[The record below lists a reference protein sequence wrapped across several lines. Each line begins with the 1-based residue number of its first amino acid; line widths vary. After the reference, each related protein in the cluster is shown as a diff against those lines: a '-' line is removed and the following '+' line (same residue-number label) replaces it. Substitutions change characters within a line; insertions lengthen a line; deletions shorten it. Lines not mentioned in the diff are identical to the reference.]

1 MRQHHKSGCVHLVC
15 LYQTG
20 EPEQSR
26 RTSYTIIESG
36 RVSMG
41 TEAPLLPQVFV
52 VVNSMKT
59 LIAVSVGTL
68 AVILLSC
75 LGTER
80 LNEVRLVPEAH
91 KPPTEGTKANFSA
104 CLVLKRQLSPFMTA
118 TEGLTREVCIQGAR
132 VTVHAVL
139 MIFRRD
145 ADLPFSLGVLAMSHR
160 RSLTVT

>member
-1 MRQHHKSGCVHLVC
+1 M
-15 LYQTG
+15 
-20 EPEQSR
+20 
-26 RTSYTIIESG
+26 IIESG

-41 TEAPLLPQVFV
+41 TEAPLPPQVFV

-80 LNEVRLVPEAH
+80 LNEVRLVLEAH

-118 TEGLTREVCIQGAR
+118 TEGLMREVCMQGAR

-139 MIFRRD
+139 MIFGRD